1 MKRLECEWI
10 NLYYNFINS
19 IKYILKYFLDYNY
32 YQESTVV

>member
-19 IKYILKYFLDYNY
+19 IIYTLKNFLDNNY